1 MSAILEKSAGALLEQ
16 IREPRTPYLSP
27 VRFAKLAGDPMTA
40 LAEFGQGTTIVPPGT
55 LVAYQMAI
63 AEIVE
68 LAAAQVSDAGC
79 NWKYPSRIAGSDPPS

>member
-1 MSAILEKSAGALLEQ
+1 MSAIVEKSASALLEQ
-16 IREPRTPYLSP
+16 IREPQTPYLSP
-27 VRFAKLAGDPMTA
+27 VRFAKLAGDPMTP

-55 LVAYQMAI
+55 

-79 NWKYPSRIAGSDPPS
+79 NWKYLSRIAGSDPPS